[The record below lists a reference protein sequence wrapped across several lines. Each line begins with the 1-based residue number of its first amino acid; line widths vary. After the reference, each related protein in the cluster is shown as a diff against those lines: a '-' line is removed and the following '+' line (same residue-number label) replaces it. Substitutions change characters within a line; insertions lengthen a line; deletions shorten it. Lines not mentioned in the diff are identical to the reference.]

1 MPTAVKPLLLLLR
14 QRDFWGYKVRIR
26 HPLLNRFKENPEV
39 ASLLHTFTQT
49 TRIPLRLIDSK
60 GEKLWQSDFFKV
72 KGNFCRIIQSDGISN
87 RSCRKAREKAVRES
101 MRWGEAIIAKC
112 CYFLMQITAPVIK
125 GEKLAGYLVASPFLL
140 VDPSELQP
148 EEIIFLHNKDK
159 SAKKRTLEKALSSI
173 PIVKDEETGQA
184 AHHLFQIADRLS
196 DPDLSGLLKVQE
208 AQELQGKIAE
218 QIYDLKNLERD
229 FTPSSLS
236 RLFYEREK
244 EIVAKIRLGDKIGAK
259 ENLYQLLAI
268 LLTQYLEN
276 FELLKISILELFIIL
291 SRAAVEAGAKIE
303 EMLGM
308 RYGFVTELAR
318 IRDQETLC
326 LWVVKVLEKLMDGI
340 YQTRHT
346 KNYQRLKKALDF
358 IETHYGEPLN
368 VDRVAKEVYLSSSR
382 LSHVIKSELGI
393 TLGDYISKVR
403 IEKAEALLKDRELSI
418 SQIALE
424 VGFPDQ
430 SYFTKVFKK
439 IEKCT
444 PNVFKQNTL
453 QPSSIY

>member
-1 MPTAVKPLLLLLR
+1 MAE
-14 QRDFWGYKVRIR
+14 Q
-26 HPLLNRFKENPEV
+26 
-39 ASLLHTFTQT
+39 SLLSRLREDPEIIHELNTFIQT
-49 TRIPLRLIDSK
+49 TTIPLRLIDSK
-60 GEKLWQSDFFKV
+60 GKKLWESDFFKV
-72 KGNFCRIIQSDGISN
+72 KGNFCRIIQSNGVSGK
-87 RSCRKAREKAVRES
+87 SCRKVHEKAVRES

-148 EEIIFLHNKDK
+148 EEVIFLQNKDK

-173 PIVKDEETGQA
+173 PIVKDEEAGQA

-196 DPDLSGLLKVQE
+196 DPDLSGLLKVRE

-236 RLFYEREK
+236 RLFYEQEK
-244 EIVAKIRLGDKIGAK
+244 EIVAKIRLGDRIGAK

-276 FELLKISILELFIIL
+276 FELLKISILELLIIL
-291 SRAAVEAGAKIE
+291 SRAAVEARAKIE

-326 LWVVKVLEKLMDGI
+326 LWVVKVFEKLMEGI
-340 YQTRHT
+340 YQTRHA
-346 KNYQRLKKALDF
+346 KNYQRLRKALDF
-358 IETHYGEPLN
+358 IETHYDNSLTIEQI
-368 VDRVAKEVYLSSSR
+368 AKEVYLSPSR
-382 LSHVIKSELGI
+382 LSHIIKGELGI
-393 TLGDYISKVR
+393 TFGDYISKVR
-403 IEKAEALLKDRELSI
+403 VERAKVLLKDREWPI

-424 VGFPDQ
+424 VGYPDQ
-430 SYFTKVFKK
+430 SYFTKVFRK
-439 IEKCT
+439 IERCT
-444 PNVFKQNTL
+444 PKAFRQKV
-453 QPSSIY
+453 SEAWS

>member
-1 MPTAVKPLLLLLR
+1 M
-14 QRDFWGYKVRIR
+14 VRE
-26 HPLLNRFKENPEV
+26 PLLNKLKESPEITALV
-39 ASLLHTFTQT
+39 KSFPQI
-49 TRIPLRLIDSK
+49 TRIPLRLLDSK
-60 GEKLWQSDFFKV
+60 GKILWKSDFFRLKS
-72 KGNFCRIIQSDGISN
+72 NFCNILQSNGFST
-87 RSCRKAREKAVRES
+87 RTCLRAHKKAIRES
-101 MRWGEAIIAKC
+101 LRWGEAIISKC
-112 CYFLMQITAPVIK
+112 CYFTMQITAPVIK
-125 GEKLAGYLVASPFLL
+125 GEKLAGYLIASPFLL

-218 QIYDLKNLERD
+218 QIYYLKNLERD

-276 FELLKISILELFIIL
+276 FELLKISILELLIIL

-318 IRDQETLC
+318 IREQETLC
-326 LWVVKVLEKLMDGI
+326 LWVVKVLEKLMYGI

-358 IETHYGEPLN
+358 IETHYGEPLT

-424 VGFPDQ
+424 VGFSDQ

-439 IEKCT
+439 VEKCT
-444 PNVFKQNTL
+444 PKAFSKISSEL
-453 QPSSIY
+453 QH